1 MKKVLYATTALVA
14 TTGFAAAQVADEVV
28 VADPVVVAPAADDAG
43 IDTGI
48 VLTGFAEIGVIDP
61 GDDAS
66 LQFATDIDVT
76 FTMTAETDGGLQFG
90 ANIDLDES
98 DPDTTI
104 PGTPINQAGDTGAIV
119 VDTDEDGMISAEEL
133 DLFLQGQNTA
143 DLEIGG
149 SPAFD
154 DDTQGGESI
163 FVSGAFG
170 TLTMGDTDGA
180 FDWALEEAIIGST
193 LNDENEHAGYSG
205 NAGLDGSYDG
215 QIARYEYAF
224 GDFGV
229 AVSAEIDDSDEGD
242 PALGIGFRY
251 STGIPLG
258 GRELGIGLGLGYQ
271 RIDSF
276 DPIGDLEDALDDDED
291 DDDDGDNPEIF
302 GVSADVDFGGGLRGI
317 INYSD
322 GDNTA
327 GAFEHIGAAVGYT
340 VDALTVA
347 VNYGRFDLGDTDN
360 DEIENDADGYGVTV
374 NYDLGAGAEAQFGYS
389 YNDVED
395 VDFERFSAGIAVAF

>member
-1 MKKVLYATTALVA
+1 MKRILYATTALVA
-14 TTGFAAAQVADEVV
+14 TAGLAAAQDV
-28 VADPVVVAPAADDAG
+28 VADPLATAPVVVAEPADDPVG
-43 IDTGI
+43 IA
-48 VLTGFAEIGVIDP
+48 LTGFAEFGVIDP

-76 FTMTAETDGGLQFG
+76 FTMTAETDGGLSFG

-98 DPDTTI
+98 DTDQTI
-104 PGTPINQAGDTGAIV
+104 PGTPINQAGDTGAVV
-119 VDTDEDGMISAEEL
+119 VDTDEDGMISADEL
-133 DLFLQGQNTA
+133 DLFLQGQNTS

-149 SPAFD
+149 SPAFTD
-154 DDTQGGESI
+154 STQGGESI
-163 FVSGAFG
+163 FVSGTFG

-180 FDWALEEAIIGST
+180 FDWALQEAIIGAT

-205 NAGLDGSYDG
+205 NAGLDGTYDG

-224 GDFGV
+224 GDFAI
-229 AVSAEIDDSDEGD
+229 AVSAEIDDSDAGD
-242 PALGIGFRY
+242 PVLGIGARY
-251 STGIPLG
+251 STGFDLG
-258 GRELGIGLGLGYQ
+258 GRELGLGFGLGYQ
-271 RIDSF
+271 RVDSF
-276 DPIGDLEDALDDDED
+276 DPIGDLEEAIDGD
-291 DDDDGDNPEIF
+291 DDDDDDLDNPEIY
-302 GVSADVDFGGGLRGI
+302 GISADVDFGGGIRAI

-327 GAFEHIGAAVGYT
+327 GSFEHIGAAVGYT

-374 NYDLGAGAEAQFGYS
+374 NYDLGAGAVAQFGYS
-389 YNDVED
+389 HNEVQD